1 MVLSRFVGAEV
12 KRKEDPR
19 LITGSS
25 TYVDDL
31 KVPGMGVVAL
41 VRSPHPHAT
50 IESIDKSAALAMP
63 GVLAVVTGDE
73 LAQFCGSLAGGSA
86 EGGSGEEANPIQKEE
101 EAEESPPIWPLA
113 RGKVRYVGEAVVAVV
128 AESKYQAEDAAEAVE
143 VDYGV
148 LDSITDPEAAMKD
161 GAPQIYA
168 SQKNNIGARWDRDHG
183 DIDAAFKDAPFVA
196 KARIRSQRLSAV
208 PMEGVPLRRC
218 PIR

>member
-31 KVPGMGVVAL
+31 KVPGMGVIAL

-50 IESIDKSAALAMP
+50 IVSIDKSAALAMP

-86 EGGSGEEANPIQKEE
+86 EGGSGEEANPIEK
-101 EAEESPPIWPLA
+101 
-113 RGKVRYVGEAVVAVV
+113 
-128 AESKYQAEDAAEAVE
+128 
-143 VDYGV
+143 
-148 LDSITDPEAAMKD
+148 
-161 GAPQIYA
+161 
-168 SQKNNIGARWDRDHG
+168 
-183 DIDAAFKDAPFVA
+183 
-196 KARIRSQRLSAV
+196 
-208 PMEGVPLRRC
+208 
-218 PIR
+218 